1 MEALAHSRQA
11 PAFLARRG
19 AGDWKVPYLAVL
31 VAAVPGPLAFL
42 VLGVGS
48 NNVFSFLSSITTVAI
63 LSTWCIIC
71 WTYLRLGWAVEA
83 QGLTASRPA
92 AARARFQPYLALYA
106 LCCCF
111 LLGPSERGGF
121 LIIVVFSGYKVFTR
135 GNEIWSADGAD
146 WGYSVGPCMC
156 IALFVLLFYFWKG
169 VTVFRFNEVWSWW
182 VQLPPLAAISLV
194 EHTTELPP
202 EPAPARD
209 IRGMIMKI
217 VNKVI

>member
-1 MEALAHSRQA
+1 
-11 PAFLARRG
+11 
-19 AGDWKVPYLAVL
+19 
-31 VAAVPGPLAFL
+31 
-42 VLGVGS
+42 
-48 NNVFSFLSSITTVAI
+48 
-63 LSTWCIIC
+63 
-71 WTYLRLGWAVEA
+71 
-83 QGLTASRPA
+83 
-92 AARARFQPYLALYA
+92 
-106 LCCCF
+106 
-111 LLGPSERGGF
+111 
-121 LIIVVFSGYKVFTR
+121 
-135 GNEIWSADGAD
+135 
-146 WGYSVGPCMC
+146 MC